1 MLVRAVDYADTVRRF
16 TWTVPPRFNIA
27 HAVCQR
33 HLGTERLA
41 LIYQDAAGAIS
52 HYTFERLH
60 DLSCRFAN
68 ALQALGVRR
77 GDRVAIL
84 LPQAPETLVAH
95 LAIYRMGAIALP
107 LFSLF
112 GPEAIDYRLRNSDA
126 CVVVTDDA
134 GLAKI
139 EPIWSDLP
147 GLRAVIDIDG
157 SRGERVPGFDQLIER
172 SSSSHT
178 MVDTAADDPALI
190 LYTSGTTGQPKG
202 VLHAHR
208 VLIGMM
214 PGVEFPHDFFPQAGD
229 RIWTPADWAWA
240 GGLFDVLLPGLF
252 HAVPVLACRL
262 PKFDADIAFDLLT
275 RHGIRNAFMPP
286 TALKIMRA
294 QGTPRSPVQMR
305 SVASGGERLG
315 TDMLGWGRETFG
327 VGINEFYGQ
336 TECNLVIGNCST
348 LMPTRDGSMGRAI
361 PGHEVAIID
370 EDGASVPPGTP
381 GSIAVRAPDPV
392 MFLEYWRNPEATA
405 RKFRGDW
412 LLTGDLGVCDADG
425 YFWFH
430 GRDDDVIISAGYRI
444 GPDEV
449 EGCIARHP
457 AVSMVAV
464 IGVPD
469 PLRGEVVKAFIV
481 VRPDHEPGPALAAD
495 IQGYVKTRLSGHEYP
510 RAIEFLDALPM
521 TITGKIMRRELRSR
535 PPTV

>member
-1 MLVRAVDYADTVRRF
+1 MLIRAENYDATVSHF
-16 TWTVPPRFNIA
+16 GWAVPPRFNIA
-27 HAVCQR
+27 HAICDR
-33 HLGTERLA
+33 HVGAGREA
-41 LIYQDAAGAIS
+41 LIYQDANGAVTRYS
-52 HYTFERLH
+52 FENLL

-68 ALQALGVRR
+68 ALLALGVMR

-84 LPQAPETLVAH
+84 LPQGPETLIAH
-95 LAIYRMGAIALP
+95 LAAYRIGAIALP

-112 GPEAIDYRLRNSDA
+112 GPEAIEYRLRNSEA
-126 CVVVTDDA
+126 CVVVTADVGLEKIRPIWPTLA
-134 GLAKI
+134 GL
-139 EPIWSDLP
+139 
-147 GLRAVIDIDG
+147 RTVINVDG
-157 SRGERVPGFDQLIER
+157 ARGDRVPGFQDLVAR
-172 SSSSHT
+172 ASSSHT
-178 MVDTAADDPALI
+178 CVDTAADDPALI

-208 VLIGMM
+208 VLLGML
-214 PGVEFPHDFFPQAGD
+214 PGVEFPHDFFPQPGD

-240 GGLFDVLLPGLF
+240 GGLFDVLLPALY
-252 HAVPVLACRL
+252 HAIPVLACRL

-286 TALKIMRA
+286 TALKIMRQQA
-294 QGTPRSPVQMR
+294 APRSPIQMR

-315 TDMLGWGRETFG
+315 VDMLDWGRETFG
-327 VGINEFYGQ
+327 VTINEFYGQ
-336 TECNLVIGNCST
+336 TECNLVIGNCAT

-361 PGHEVAIID
+361 PGHEVAVID
-370 EDGASVPPGTP
+370 EDGAILPPGKA

-392 MFLEYWRNPEATA
+392 MFLQYWRNPEATA

-412 LLTGDLGVCDADG
+412 LLTGDIGVCDDGG

-449 EGCIARHP
+449 EGCVAGHP

-469 PLRGEVVKAFIV
+469 ALRGEVVKAFV
-481 VRPDHEPGPALAAD
+481 VPRDGYEPGPALAAE
-495 IQGYVKTRLSGHEYP
+495 IQAYVKTRLSGHEYP
-510 RAIEFLDALPM
+510 REVEFLSELPM
-521 TITGKIMRRELRSR
+521 TITGKIMRRELRNR
-535 PPTV
+535 VAAT

>member
-1 MLVRAVDYADTVRRF
+1 MLVRADDYINTVRNF
-16 TWTVPPRFNIA
+16 TWTVPSRFNIA
-27 HAVCQR
+27 HAICQR
-33 HLGTERLA
+33 HLGADRLA
-41 LIYQDAAGAIS
+41 LIYQDAAGSIS
-52 HYTFERLH
+52 HYTFEQLH

-68 ALQALGVRR
+68 ALQALGVVR

-84 LPQAPETLVAH
+84 LPQAPETLVVH
-95 LAIYRMGAIALP
+95 LAVYRMGAIALP

-112 GPEAIDYRLRNSDA
+112 GPEAIEYRLRNSDA

-139 EPIWSDLP
+139 EPIWPDLP
-147 GLRAVIDIDG
+147 GLRAVIDTEG

-172 SSSSHT
+172 ASPIHA

-214 PGVEFPHDFFPQAGD
+214 PGVEFPHDFFPQPGD

-240 GGLFDVLLPGLF
+240 GGLFDVLLPGLY

-275 RHGIRNAFMPP
+275 RHEIRNAFMPP

-294 QGTPRSPVQMR
+294 QGAPRSPVRMR
-305 SVASGGERLG
+305 SVGSGGERLG
-315 TDMLGWGRETFG
+315 TDMLDWGRETFG
-327 VGINEFYGQ
+327 VTINEFYGQ

-370 EDGASVPPGTP
+370 EDGAVLPPGTP

-392 MFLEYWRNPEATA
+392 MFLEYWRNPEGTA

-449 EGCIARHP
+449 EGCIAKHP

-535 PPTV
+535 PPTI

>member
-1 MLVRAVDYADTVRRF
+1 MATLRRAADYAETVRRF
-16 TWTVPPRFNIA
+16 AWAVPARFNITQA
-27 HAVCQR
+27 TCER
-33 HLGTERLA
+33 HLGADRLA
-41 LIYQDAAGAIS
+41 LIYQDAAGAVS
-52 HYTFERLH
+52 HYSFERLH

-68 ALQALGVRR
+68 ALVALGVER

-84 LPQAPETLVAH
+84 LPQGPETLVAH

-112 GPEAIDYRLRNSDA
+112 GPEAIDFRLRDSEA

-139 EPIWSDLP
+139 EPIWAGLP
-147 GLRAVIDIDG
+147 GLRAIVDIEGD
-157 SRGERVPGFDQLIER
+157 RGVRVPGFGALIER
-172 SSSSHT
+172 ASSSHA

-214 PGVEFPHDFFPQAGD
+214 PGVEFPHDFFPQPGD

-252 HAVPVLACRL
+252 HGVPVLACRL
-262 PKFDADIAFDLLT
+262 PKFDADIAFDLLA
-275 RHGIRNAFMPP
+275 RHEIRNAFMPP

-294 QGTPRSPVQMR
+294 QGAPRSPVRMR

-315 TDMLGWGRETFG
+315 TDMLDWGWETFG
-327 VGINEFYGQ
+327 VAINEFYGQ
-336 TECNLVIGNCST
+336 TECNLVIGNCAT

-361 PGHEVAIID
+361 PGHEVAVVD
-370 EDGASVPPGTP
+370 EDGAPVPPGTS

-392 MFLEYWRNPEATA
+392 MFLEYWRNPAATT

-412 LLTGDLGVCDADG
+412 LLTGDLGVCDTDG
-425 YFWFH
+425 YFWFQ
-430 GRDDDVIISAGYRI
+430 GRDDDLIISAGYRI

-449 EGCIARHP
+449 EGCIAGHP

-469 PLRGEVVKAFIV
+469 ALRGEVVKAFIV
-481 VRPDHEPGPALAAD
+481 VRPGHEPGPALAAD
-495 IQGYVKTRLSGHEYP
+495 IQAYVKTRLSGHEYP

-521 TITGKIMRRELRSR
+521 TITGKIMRRELRGR
-535 PPTV
+535 V

>member
-1 MLVRAVDYADTVRRF
+1 MLVRADRYEDVVRQF
-16 TWTVPPRFNIA
+16 AWAIPARFNIA
-27 HAVCQR
+27 HAVCDR
-33 HLGTERLA
+33 HVGGNREA
-41 LIYQDAAGAIS
+41 LIYQDAAGTVTRYS
-52 HYTFERLH
+52 FERLH

-68 ALQALGVRR
+68 ALAALGVAR

-84 LPQAPETLVAH
+84 LPQEPETLVAH
-95 LAIYRMGAIALP
+95 LAAYRMGAIALP

-112 GPEAIDYRLRNSDA
+112 GPEAIEYRLRDSEA
-126 CVVVTDDA
+126 SVVVTGDA

-139 EPIWSDLP
+139 QPLWPGLP
-147 GLRAVIDIDG
+147 GLRAVINVDG
-157 SRGERVPGFDQLIER
+157 RRGDRVPGFEDLLAR
-172 SSSSHT
+172 ASSEHAT
-178 MVDTAADDPALI
+178 VDTAADDPALI
-190 LYTSGTTGQPKG
+190 LYTSGTTGNPKG

-214 PGVEFPHDFFPQAGD
+214 PGVEFPHDFFPQGGD

-240 GGLFDVLLPGLF
+240 GGLFDVLLPGLY
-252 HAVPVLACRL
+252 HGVPVLACRL

-275 RHGIRNAFMPP
+275 RHEIRNAFMPP

-294 QGTPRSPVQMR
+294 QGAPRSPVRMR

-315 TDMLGWGRETFG
+315 TDMLDWGRETFG
-327 VGINEFYGQ
+327 VTINEFYGQ
-336 TECNLVIGNCST
+336 TECNLVIGNCAT
-348 LMPTRDGSMGRAI
+348 LMPTRDGSMGRAV
-361 PGHEVAIID
+361 PGHEVAVID
-370 EDGASVPPGTP
+370 EDGARLPPGVP
-381 GSIAVRAPDPV
+381 GAIAVRAPDPV

-405 RKFRGDW
+405 RKFRRDW

-449 EGCIARHP
+449 EGCIAGHP

-469 PLRGEVVKAFIV
+469 ALRGEVVKAFIV
-481 VRPDHEPGPALAAD
+481 PRPGYEPGPALMND

-510 RAIEFLDALPM
+510 RAIEFLEELPM
-521 TITGKIMRRELRSR
+521 TITGKVMRRELRSR
-535 PPTV
+535 APMT

>member
-1 MLVRAVDYADTVRRF
+1 MLVRAADYADTVQRF
-16 TWTVPPRFNIA
+16 AWTVPARFNIA
-27 HAVCQR
+27 HATCDR
-33 HLGTERLA
+33 HLGANRLA
-41 LIYQDAAGAIS
+41 LIYQDAAGAVS
-52 HYTFERLH
+52 HYSFERLYE
-60 DLSCRFAN
+60 LSCRFAN

-84 LPQAPETLVAH
+84 LPQAPETLVVH
-95 LAIYRMGAIALP
+95 LALYRMGAIALP

-112 GPEAIDYRLRNSDA
+112 GPEAIDYRLRNSEA
-126 CVVVTDDA
+126 CAVVTDDA

-139 EPIWSDLP
+139 EPIWPTLP
-147 GLRAVIDIDG
+147 RLRAVIDIDG
-157 SRGERVPGFDQLIER
+157 PRGERVPGFTQLIER
-172 SSSSHT
+172 ASSSHAI
-178 MVDTAADDPALI
+178 VDTAADDPALI

-214 PGVEFPHDFFPQAGD
+214 PGVEFPHDFFPQPGD

-240 GGLFDVLLPGLF
+240 GGLFDVLLPGLY

-262 PKFDADIAFDLLT
+262 PKFDADIAFDLLG

-294 QGTPRSPVQMR
+294 QGAPRSPVQMR

-315 TDMLGWGRETFG
+315 TDMLDWGRETFG
-327 VGINEFYGQ
+327 VDINEFYGQ
-336 TECNLVIGNCST
+336 TECNLVIGNCAT
-348 LMPTRDGSMGRAI
+348 LMPLRDGSMGRAI
-361 PGHEVAIID
+361 PGHEVAVID
-370 EDGASVPPGTP
+370 EDGARVKPGTP

-449 EGCIARHP
+449 EGCIAGHP

-481 VRPDHEPGPALAAD
+481 LRPEHEPGPALATD